1 MDKNNLQEL
10 LLNRFGFENFRIGQ
24 LEAVEN
30 LLSGKNTIA
39 ILPTGGGKSLIY
51 QFVALALE
59 GVTIVV
65 SPLIAL
71 MKDQVDALNKKN
83 IPATFINS
91 SLSPIES
98 KNRLEGIERGDYKLV
113 YVAPERFYNSAFT
126 TVLKKLKISLFAIDE
141 AHCISQ
147 WGHDFRPSYLR
158 LKEVIKY
165 LNNPIVAALT
175 ATATLEVRADIA
187 KQLNLDKD
195 YGLVVSGFS
204 RPNLHFAAV
213 EAHDFQKMDLITDAI
228 KSFSEGSGIVYVG
241 TRAKAE
247 ELVERLLSEGVG
259 AASYHAGMDN
269 DSRSWVQD
277 GFLNG
282 KIQVVVATNAFGL
295 GIDKK
300 DVRYVIHHDIPG
312 TIEAYY
318 QEAGRAGRDGKRSF
332 CLLFYSPKDRFLREF
347 FIKGDNPSPNV
358 VIEIYDALLDYLSQ
372 KETDLDNKVMFT
384 YSDLSLRLSEQIPEM
399 AIGTGLKI
407 LEKEGYIRRSQDK
420 QSQAFIRIKNNWGE
434 LKNSLSSRAKKQ
446 QEILNKLEDKFF
458 EELNNGWYFNP
469 EETSQILEVK
479 KSSLI
484 RLIKNLSDQDLIEYK
499 PPFRGTEVEIIDPN
513 KNLNIDFS
521 LLKNKLKQAY
531 DKLDKM
537 EAYVYEYTC
546 RQKYILEY
554 FGEKDAKD
562 CGKCDNCL
570 KGKSVHKKISKKD
583 QKKSYL
589 VDV

>member
-1 MDKNNLQEL
+1 METILKQY
-10 LLNRFGFENFRIGQ
+10 FGYANFRPMQSDIIKTV
-24 LEAVEN
+24 LRKKDALV
-30 LLSGKNTIA
+30 LM
-39 ILPTGGGKSLIY
+39 PTGGGKSMCFQIPSLI
-51 QFVALALE
+51 FPNL
-59 GVTIVV
+59 TIVI
-65 SPLIAL
+65 SPLISL

-98 KNRLEGIERGDYKLV
+98 QNRLEAIKRGEYKLI
-113 YVAPERFYNSAFT
+113 YVAPERFYNQAFLA
-126 TVLKKLKISLFAIDE
+126 VLKNLKISLFAIDE

-158 LKEVIKY
+158 LKEVIKS
-165 LNNPIVAALT
+165 LGNPVVAALT

-187 KQLNLDKD
+187 KQLNLDQD

-213 EAHDFQKMDLITDAI
+213 EAHDFQKLDLICDAI
-228 KSFSEGSGIVYVG
+228 KSFSDGSGIVYVG

-247 ELVERLLSEGVG
+247 ELVEKLLAEGVG
-259 AASYHAGMDN
+259 EASYHAGMDN

-277 GFLNG
+277 GFINS

-358 VIEIYDALLDYLSQ
+358 VIEIYDVLLDYLSQ
-372 KETDLDNKVMFT
+372 KETDFNNKVMFT
-384 YSDLSLRLSEQIPEM
+384 YRDLSTRLSEQIPEM

-420 QSQAFIRIKNNWGE
+420 QSRAFVKIKNSWGE
-434 LKNSLSSRAKKQ
+434 LKNSLSPRAKKQ
-446 QEILNKLEDKFF
+446 QEILYKLEDKFF
-458 EELNNGWYFNP
+458 KELEEGWYYNP
-469 EETSQILEVK
+469 EEVSQILEIK
-479 KSSLI
+479 KDSLT
-484 RLIKNLSDQDLIEYK
+484 RLIKNLLEKDLVEYK

-521 LLKNKLKQAY
+521 LLKAKLEQAHE
-531 DKLDKM
+531 KLDKM
-537 EAYVYEYTC
+537 EAYVYEYSC

-554 FGEKDAKD
+554 FGEKDAKS

-570 KGKSVHKKISKKD
+570 KGKGGRKKMSEKD
-583 QKKSYL
+583 KKKSYL